1 MSCACLGTPTIVVPP
16 TCPTGEN
23 CLKMATIIV
32 ACKDAVGPC
41 GAQGT
46 VNVIDSGI
54 EDKPYSPLYR
64 YNGFKVGEI
73 YIHNEDEFI
82 VMSIDGRDIYMESLK
97 LINRENLL
105 NKLL

>member
-1 MSCACLGTPTIVVPP
+1 
-16 TCPTGEN
+16 
-23 CLKMATIIV
+23 MAATDFIGLYFRIH
-32 ACKDAVGPC
+32 
-41 GAQGT
+41 
-46 VNVIDSGI
+46 GI

-97 LINRENLL
+97 LVNRENLL